1 MRIGV
6 ERMTGKSLEDGS
18 KPRDISRIYYKLLY
32 IYTYIEKKAQISGS
46 LLQVAESLAESGS
59 VMSYTEEFDAT
70 MTSKSEAESVRKCF
84 VIRIQSRRVASVASV
99 ASGVWCWCQVLDEA
113 QRGSSVEALSIRR
126 E

>member
-1 MRIGV
+1 M
-6 ERMTGKSLEDGS
+6 
-18 KPRDISRIYYKLLY
+18 LY
-32 IYTYIEKKAQISGS
+32 LYTHTSIEKKAQISGS

-84 VIRIQSRRVASVASV
+84 AIRIQSHLVASVASFGSV
-99 ASGVWCWCQVLDEA
+99 ASFALGVWFWCQVLDEA
-113 QRGSSVEALSIRR
+113 QRGSSVKALSIRR